1 MYNKEGYYT
10 SKQIRSRHPDANA
23 YIIMGERSNGKSYDN
38 KELTLKQAIDVQ
50 MIDTDDKLE
59 REKGRVVYLRRFESE
74 IRYNKIDKYYGG
86 KVGRER
92 VMRLTDNEYDYIKPF
107 HGDLYLSCNGEID
120 AHKKIGYYLC
130 LENEQ
135 DYAGA
140 AMEDVDNI
148 VFEEFVSRTRYLPG
162 EPTKL
167 MNLYSTIDRR
177 RGVKLWL
184 IGNTISKVIPYFNE
198 WGIYEKV
205 KAMQQGQIKA
215 FYIPIPDKKGQYPYG
230 KETQERVHPK
240 RREYYFK
247 IAVEYCAPS
256 PLMNTLIGA
265 HAASLNSGQW
275 QTDKQPKLEKGY
287 NYKNDKLIYR
297 IVFDVK
303 ERKYIAEY
311 RTDKKNRYWFIYPK
325 KTEIK
330 EKTRVISDIIKR
342 DIRYTTSLQARTEKE
357 RQLFGEF
364 NTSNV
369 FYASDDVGTEFKQL
383 ALNYLKLKL

>member
-23 YIIMGERSNGKSYDN
+23 YMIFGERSNGKSYDN
-38 KELTLKQAIDVQ
+38 KEIVLKQAIDVQ
-50 MIDTDDKLE
+50 MIDTDDVLE
-59 REKGRVVYLRRFESE
+59 KEKGRFVYLRRFEDE
-74 IRYNKIDKYYGG
+74 IRFNKIAKYYSG
-86 KVGRER
+86 KVGRAR
-92 VMRLTDNEYDYIKPF
+92 TMRLTDNEYDDIKPVR
-107 HGDLYLSCNGEID
+107 GELYLSNGPDID
-120 AHKKIGYYLC
+120 AHKKIGYYMC

-140 AMEDVDNI
+140 ALEDVDNI
-148 VFEEFVSRTRYLPG
+148 VFEEFISRSRYLDR
-162 EPTKL
+162 EPSKL
-167 MNLYSTIDRR
+167 MNLFSTIARR
-177 RGVKLWL
+177 RDIKLWL
-184 IGNTISKVIPYFNE
+184 LGNTISKVVPYFTD
-198 WGIYEKV
+198 WGIYDYIKQ
-205 KAMQQGQIKA
+205 MPQGTIKA

-240 RREYYFK
+240 RREHYFK
-247 IAVEYCAPS
+247 LAVEYCAPS
-256 PLMNTLIGA
+256 PLMNQLIGE
-265 HAASLNSGQW
+265 HADSLNSGTW

-303 ERKYIAEY
+303 ERKYLAEY
-311 RTDKKNRYWFIYPK
+311 RANGKSRYWFIYPK

-330 EKTRVISDIIKR
+330 NKSRVISDIVKR
-342 DIRYTTSLQARTEKE
+342 DIRYTTSLQSRTEKE
-357 RQLFGEF
+357 RILFSEF

-369 FYASDDVGTEFKQL
+369 FYANDDIGTEFKQL